1 MSSNIYYGAIALI
14 LAILYIEKYTDVA
27 ELKERILD
35 YFKKLTVCWAVVVDD
50 ETESEFEMDEEE
62 LRLLQLEEVRDM
74 VATFVF
80 SNPALFS
87 KLSVKDE

>member
-74 VATFVF
+74 VANFVF
-80 SNPALFS
+80 SNPELFS
-87 KLSVKDE
+87 KLSVKNE

>member
-74 VATFVF
+74 VANFVF
-80 SNPALFS
+80 SNPELFS